1 MNNPEL
7 RAVLTEALKAHRI
20 ERCSVSSATES
31 SQWGS
36 CSACEFET
44 DSVPF
49 KGVNWDVLC
58 GEITATHHAEII
70 ASLPGVAVIQLPEPY
85 FEATGDEFENGRK
98 DYAFGDVSVFADGEI
113 HLFGAVWG
121 TAAIEEFAAGI
132 LAAVAESKR
141 AAAAAVVAAGKEHH
155 G

>member
-1 MNNPEL
+1 MSDEL

-70 ASLPGVAVIQLPEPY
+70 ASLPGVAVIQLPD
-85 FEATGDEFENGRK
+85 EAEIRARHISFGRGADCECCPPWIKDEDIDIE
-98 DYAFGDVSVFADGEI
+98 YSVSEAR
-113 HLFGAVWG
+113 
-121 TAAIEEFAAGI
+121 EFAAA
-132 LAAVAESKR
+132 LL
-141 AAAAAVVAAGKEHH
+141 AAAAVVATGEEHH